1 MASTEWATPS
11 PFVFEGPVPP
21 GMLIGRDDEAT
32 ALREWAR
39 AGRSTVVV
47 APRRF
52 GKTSLLT
59 RVQADAERLDRMP
72 VILVDLYEVASAS
85 DLVIR
90 LERAWARHTPH
101 RLRSRV
107 ASALAGSSLG
117 LNVMGTGFQM
127 RLADHPHTDPL
138 PALHALLALPDQL
151 HGHGERTL
159 VVFDEFQSIA
169 AVDNAEGLLRT
180 YVQAQRESASYVFC
194 GSQPS
199 MLARIFGDQA
209 RPFYGQAQR
218 FELGRLEVGVLA
230 AAISDVFTQAG
241 RAGAEPEIA
250 ALMDRSEGHPQRAM
264 LLAHLLWQRVRPGE
278 PIPEGTADAVLADA
292 LSLVSA
298 EIVAMLD
305 VLPTAEKKALRAIA
319 EYGTPLSSRALRDLN
334 LAKSSAQSAAASL
347 IDRTLVE
354 RLSASSR
361 GDDAGWRIIDPLT
374 TRWLR
379 AKYPTRPS

>member
-1 MASTEWATPS
+1 VASTEWATPS

-107 ASALAGSSLG
+107 ASALAGSS
-117 LNVMGTGFQM
+117 
-127 RLADHPHTDPL
+127 
-138 PALHALLALPDQL
+138 LHALLALPDQL